1 MFLSYFFST
10 WFHLCF
16 QSLCVILWLPFNL
29 TDDCFLL
36 SQDQP
41 GTKCAPGQ
49 FGVLMYTLSHS
60 CFCLYSCCYS
70 DYVSKGGLCKQLL
83 ATTFFFPSQKL
94 SSSLLILNLPLVLV
108 LSRLSLQPHWLP
120 SFLHHDSWPCSPSLS
135 RQILCWKFD
144 VSCLWELG
152 EGSRLVEKKNTLHEI
167 VDVLPH
173 TW

>member
-1 MFLSYFFST
+1 MIVFF
-10 WFHLCF
+10 FHRI
-16 QSLCVILWLPFNL
+16 SLGPNVLLGSLVCWCTHSHTHVSVFTAVVIQ
-29 TDDCFLL
+29 TMSARVGCASSFLL
-36 SQDQP
+36 
-41 GTKCAPGQ
+41 
-49 FGVLMYTLSHS
+49 
-60 CFCLYSCCYS
+60 
-70 DYVSKGGLCKQLL
+70 QL
-83 ATTFFFPSQKL
+83 FFPSQKL

-120 SFLHHDSWPCSPSLS
+120 SFLHHDSWPCFPSLS

-152 EGSRLVEKKNTLHEI
+152 EGSRLVEKKNTLHET